1 MTWYPE
7 AAATEEP
14 GGANF
19 APVMSSRLM
28 ESVTSR
34 VGRESQQFHEK
45 MAQKLGVQ
53 TEAGRV
59 HLRAARVYREG
70 KARFHEDSDELG
82 ELPPKSIIAAH
93 KAAVGFHKKAAEKT
107 GLDTDEA
114 HAHVAELERHL
125 DVINKAKR
133 QLKTSEAGVKGMKWG
148 AKKGGEE
155 NLSPKESAR
164 SAVAE
169 VGSGGFS
176 QLIDN
181 TEARGEDFAEVADNA
196 ALALDDAGE
205 DEAAAAFRKAAE
217 VYTDHGGKMSTR
229 LADRVLGP
237 LEKHVYKAKIGEA
250 KRGKVGAR
258 EHGTER
264 KRSGFSDRFGVNE
277 AEELGILGMSSG
289 GHKKALLGYPGKKKK
304 VKSKDPEELEKGQ
317 KKKEL
322 HKQWPSRAI
331 AAAIASSREAY
342 LEPRQEDSHEEG
354 TFVGP
359 RYEKSHQAERG
370 SQC

>member
-19 APVMSSRLM
+19 APVTSHRLL
-28 ESVTSR
+28 ESVTTR

-45 MAQKLGVQ
+45 MARKLGVQ

-93 KAAVGFHKKAAEKT
+93 KSAAGFHKKAAEKV

-125 DVINKAKR
+125 DVINKAKQ
-133 QLKTSEAGVKGMKWG
+133 QLKTSEAK
-148 AKKGGEE
+148 
-155 NLSPKESAR
+155 
-164 SAVAE
+164 
-169 VGSGGFS
+169 
-176 QLIDN
+176 
-181 TEARGEDFAEVADNA
+181 
-196 ALALDDAGE
+196 
-205 DEAAAAFRKAAE
+205 
-217 VYTDHGGKMSTR
+217 
-229 LADRVLGP
+229 
-237 LEKHVYKAKIGEA
+237 
-250 KRGKVGAR
+250 

-264 KRSGFSDRFGVNE
+264 KRSGFSNRYGVNE
-277 AEELGILGMSSG
+277 ARTTEEFGIPGMSWG

-304 VKSKDPEELEKGQ
+304 PTGPKDPEEMERKQ

-322 HKQWPSRAI
+322 IRQWPGRAMP
-331 AAAIASSREAY
+331 ARASGREAY
-342 LEPRQEDSHEEG
+342 IEPRQEDSHEEG

>member
-125 DVINKAKR
+125 DVINKAKQ
-133 QLKTSEAGVKGMKWG
+133 QLKASEV
-148 AKKGGEE
+148 
-155 NLSPKESAR
+155 
-164 SAVAE
+164 
-169 VGSGGFS
+169 
-176 QLIDN
+176 
-181 TEARGEDFAEVADNA
+181 
-196 ALALDDAGE
+196 
-205 DEAAAAFRKAAE
+205 
-217 VYTDHGGKMSTR
+217 
-229 LADRVLGP
+229 
-237 LEKHVYKAKIGEA
+237 
-250 KRGKVGAR
+250 R

-264 KRSGFSDRFGVNE
+264 KRSGFSDRYGVNE
-277 AEELGILGMSSG
+277 AEIEEFGIPGMSWG
-289 GHKKALLGYPGKKKK
+289 GHKKALLGHPGKKKK
-304 VKSKDPEELEKGQ
+304 AKSKDPEETEKRQ

-322 HKQWPSRAI
+322 IRQWSGGLPARA
-331 AAAIASSREAY
+331 SGREAY

-370 SQC
+370 S